1 MPFIETAFTLTA
13 RVRTLADGRQVQH
26 NTAQHKTHTHPWQ
39 LSIHPC
45 SRLDPFLLVR
55 APRQETVFGGG
66 DALVGGAAAAAG
78 ARSGEAEEAVEDA
91 EQPGVDAEGEGGAE
105 LSARR
110 RLANQ
115 EEVEEEESHEVDA
128 NAESSRSSIEAES
141 LSSTLGGL
149 ISTHPVTVPGAW
161 RTVSVRVKHFWYVV
175 KL

>member
-1 MPFIETAFTLTA
+1 M
-13 RVRTLADGRQVQH
+13 
-26 NTAQHKTHTHPWQ
+26 
-39 LSIHPC
+39 
-45 SRLDPFLLVR
+45 R

-91 EQPGVDAEGEGGAE
+91 EQPGADTEEEGGAE

-110 RLANQ
+110 RLAHQ

-128 NAESSRSSIEAES
+128 NAESSRSSRSSGVEAES

-175 KL
+175 KLRPPFAHKMGV